1 MFNKKS
7 IRSSVMKVINQKIN
21 DAQIAFD
28 SEVAEL
34 DKVLEQDIKNLKVKC
49 DNTKVEVETKYVNSI
64 IGKII

>member
-1 MFNKKS
+1 
-7 IRSSVMKVINQKIN
+7 MKVINQKIN